1 MTSIKRWIEGSLCY
15 WFWQPR
21 CTGSRHSTY
30 FFFLAGNGIKT
41 MKTLETQS
49 YVSGCF
55 YGSVILCPNSRF
67 TRRACNEWQT
77 KTSNW
82 RVLVT
87 QTKLNITMNGEKLT
101 TTGFLLEITNRYK
114 SQTFISNTV
123 LWSIS
128 HCIYQHGSDEVFRAD
143 RLCFVMIPLVY
154 ILSKNK
160 RCNTSVTL

>member
-1 MTSIKRWIEGSLCY
+1 MTGIKRWIDGSVCAIGCGNRAVQIQGTLCIL
-15 WFWQPR
+15 
-21 CTGSRHSTY
+21 
-30 FFFLAGNGIKT
+30 FLTWNGIKT
-41 MKTLETQS
+41 IKTLETYS
-49 YVSGCF
+49 FVSGCF

-67 TRRACNEWQT
+67 TPRACNEWQT